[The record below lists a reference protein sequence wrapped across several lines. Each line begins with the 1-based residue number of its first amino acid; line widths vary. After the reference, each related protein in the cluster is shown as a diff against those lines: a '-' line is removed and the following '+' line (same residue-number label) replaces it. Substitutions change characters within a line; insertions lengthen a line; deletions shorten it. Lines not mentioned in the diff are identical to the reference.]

1 MSIKIMSKVWELDLK
16 STDKF
21 VLIALADHAN
31 DDGECY
37 PSYTTIMAKTG
48 LSEQG
53 LRNVINRLIKL
64 EFLSRETRFRDNKST
79 TSNLYKIHAYTTPH
93 NIGGEGQ
100 HGGGESPKDIGG
112 DPQHGGGVLEP
123 SLNRQL
129 EPSVK
134 PSPKLPQINDEAKP
148 YETIIEHLNEQTGSS
163 YRANTPKTKQL
174 IDARMKEGFTVEDFK
189 TVIDKKTAMWKND
202 TKMVGFLRPET
213 LFGTKFEG
221 YLNEHIS
228 TARAMAANGAISETT
243 AHNIEV
249 AQRWEPKHA

>member
-48 LSEQG
+48 LSDQG
-53 LRNVINRLIKL
+53 LRNIINRLIKL
-64 EFLSRETRFRDNKST
+64 GRLSRETRTRDNNST
-79 TSNLYKIHAYTTPH
+79 TSNLYKIHADTTP
-93 NIGGEGQ
+93 NDIGGEGQ
-100 HGGGESPKDIGG
+100 RGGGESPNDIGG
-112 DPQHGGGVLEP
+112 DPQHGGGVYEP

-129 EPSVK
+129 ETSVES
-134 PSPKLPQINDEAKP
+134 SPKPPQTNDGSKP
-148 YETIIEHLNEQTGSS
+148 YETIISYLNQQTGSS
-163 YRANTPKTKQL
+163 YRSNTPKTKQL
-174 IDARMKEGFTVEDFK
+174 IDSRMKEGFSVEDFQ

-221 YLNEHIS
+221 YLNEHVS
-228 TARAMAANGAISETT
+228 TARALAANGAISDTT

-249 AQRWEPKHA
+249 AKRWEPRHA